1 MNANFLADVWR
12 DFSPALGNHLWQST
26 IFATVVA
33 ALTLAF
39 RNNRARTRYWLW
51 LAASLKF
58 LFPFSLLVTA
68 GSYLAI
74 FQHAKIAPSAA
85 YYSAFEQ
92 FGQPFAAGEGGAS
105 FVQLTPVTAAAHSAT
120 QYLPLLLVIW
130 LIGSLVVLSIWI
142 ARWYRISAIAKSA
155 TPLHEGPEATIVA
168 QLQRDEV
175 AREKVGIVSTA
186 ATLEPGIFG
195 IFRPVL
201 LWPASISGQLTEAH
215 TESIV
220 AHELC
225 HVRWRDNLTATLHML
240 VESLFWFHPA
250 VWWLGNRLVEDRERA
265 CDEAVV
271 ESGREPH
278 VYAESILKV
287 CEFCVESP
295 LPCVPGVSGA
305 DLKRRIASIMS
316 HRPARALSLGRKLL
330 LGVAVVLA
338 IAAPILAGAFH
349 VPANLR
355 AAQPLGTAGS
365 AAKYSSV
372 SITPSAP
379 GGSDRVV
386 LMIGLDQ
393 FVSKNASLLQV
404 IRQAYG
410 VEDDRIVNAPSW
422 LTTDKY
428 DFVATASSPIAGQN
442 LEASGQIQRDM
453 IKGVLEDR
461 LKLSAHLEARN
472 VPVYAL
478 VIAKNGP
485 KLTASTASDLNSPSS
500 QPVDGPARRNGFQIH
515 GNALIGQNVP
525 IDALVFHLSRQL
537 HRTVLNETGLSGNY
551 EFTLNAPDGVAIGID
566 NSAPPESYETDL
578 SSALTEQL
586 GLALEPRQN
595 KMEVLVIDHVEK
607 PSMSESRVVS
617 PERTPHFEN
626 ASFKL
631 DEAPSFGEVTIK
643 PDPEATAK
651 VKANSAPIVSRVMWN
666 NGELNATG
674 ATLHALILMTFQQL
688 DESQVSGGPDW
699 IKTEVFNV
707 HAKAS
712 AGVMAEWSK
721 MSHEQ
726 RDAADRAMLLN
737 MLATNFG
744 LKMHQEKKV
753 EPTYALVVDN
763 AAKLQPFDGD
773 CPPIAA
779 SSRPMASEP
788 PAVVDPKTITPAC
801 GTMMSLPGEIRGNN
815 IQIGNLLRFLS
826 IYSGRTVE
834 DKTNLTKRYTINFKF
849 TPDASVLASMPPP
862 PPGLKLPEADP
873 NGPSLFDALVQQTGL
888 KLVPQTGPVE
898 MLVVDE
904 AVMPGQGSS
913 GGR

>member
-1 MNANFLADVWR
+1 MNVNFLADVWR
-12 DFSPALGNHLWQST
+12 DFAPGLGNHLWQST
-26 IFATVVA
+26 IFAAVVA
-33 ALTLAF
+33 GLALAL
-39 RNNRARTRYWLW
+39 RGNQARTRYWLW

-58 LFPFSLLVTA
+58 LFPFSLLVSV

-74 FQHAKIAPSAA
+74 PHTKIAPSAV

-92 FGQPFAAGEGGAS
+92 FGQPFAIEDGGAS
-105 FVQLTPVTAAAHSAT
+105 YAHSIPVTAAAHPAT
-120 QYLPLLLVIW
+120 YYLPLLLVVW
-130 LIGSLVVLSIWI
+130 LVGSLVVLAVWL

-155 TPLHEGPEATIVA
+155 TPLQEGPEAAIVA
-168 QLQRDEV
+168 QLQQGDAVRD
-175 AREKVGIVSTA
+175 KVGIVGTA
-186 ATLEPGIFG
+186 ATIEPGIFG

-201 LWPASISGQLTEAH
+201 LWPALISGQLTEAH

-225 HVRWRDNLTATLHML
+225 HVRRRDNLTATLHML

-271 ESGREPH
+271 ESGRERQ

-316 HRPARALSLGRKLL
+316 HRPARALSLGRKVL

-349 VPANLR
+349 VPGNLSGSG
-355 AAQPLGTAGS
+355 LTATSSS
-365 AAKYSSV
+365 APKYSSV
-372 SITPSAP
+372 SITPSTDP
-379 GGSDRVV
+379 GNDARVV
-386 LMIGLDQ
+386 LMISVDQ
-393 FVSKNASLLQV
+393 FTSKNASLLQV

-410 VEDDRIVNAPSW
+410 VEDDRIVNAPAW

-428 DFVATASSPIAGQN
+428 DFVATAGSTLAGQN
-442 LEASGQIQRDM
+442 VEASGRVQKQM
-453 IKGVLEDR
+453 LQSVLADR
-461 LKLSAHLEARN
+461 LKLVAHSEVRD
-472 VPVYAL
+472 VPVYSL
-478 VIAKNGP
+478 VLAKNGP
-485 KLTASTASDLNSPSS
+485 KLTESTVSDTNSGASTAADSKT
-500 QPVDGPARRNGFQIH
+500 RRGGFHIE
-515 GNALIGQNVP
+515 GSALIGNDVP

-537 HRTVLNETGLSGNY
+537 HRTVLNETGLSGTY
-551 EFTLNAPDGVAIGID
+551 EFTLRAPDGVAIGID
-566 NSAPPESYETDL
+566 NSAPPESYEPAL
-578 SSALTEQL
+578 SAALTEQL
-586 GLALEPRQN
+586 GLTLEPREA

-607 PSMSESRVVS
+607 PTTSASQAVS
-617 PERTPHFEN
+617 PETAPHFEN

-631 DEAPSFGEVTIK
+631 DEPGSFGEVTIK
-643 PDPEATAK
+643 ADPEATAK

-666 NGELNATG
+666 NGELIANG
-674 ATLHALILMTFQQL
+674 ATLHALILLTFPQL
-688 DESQVSGGPDW
+688 DDSQVSGGPDW

-707 HAKAS
+707 HAKAG
-712 AGVMAEWSK
+712 AALMAEWPK
-721 MSHEQ
+721 MTHEQ
-726 RDAADRAMLLN
+726 RDAADRAMLQN
-737 MLATNFG
+737 MLVSNFG

-763 AAKLQPFDGD
+763 ASKLQPFDGD

-779 SSRPMASEP
+779 ITRPLAEEL
-788 PAVVDPKTITPAC
+788 PAVVDPKTISPAC
-801 GTMMSLPGEIRGNN
+801 GTMMMLPGEIRANN
-815 IQIGNLLRFLS
+815 IRIGNLLRFLS

-834 DKTNLTKRYTINFKF
+834 DKTNLTKRYSINVKF
-849 TPDASVLASMPPP
+849 TPDASVLAAMPPP
-862 PPGLKLPEADP
+862 PPGLNLPAADP

-888 KLVPQTGPVE
+888 RLVPQTGPVE
-898 MLVVDE
+898 MLVVDG
-904 AVMPGQGSS
+904 ATMPGQETAA
-913 GGR
+913 GR